1 MSRSFDKKLIRR
13 IREVFD
19 NHSEPVSRYAWKDM
33 ERRLDFQHTRKVIS
47 MYSIIRIAA
56 VLLIFFLV
64 LWPFNHRLPEHS
76 RDRESAKHQN
86 TQKTAS
92 SRDTQEHVEDR
103 TSKGEPGK
111 TAQMSPG
118 FNQHEISPPESLG
131 QKQTRLQAI
140 QGRAR
145 ISQKQG
151 TVADKRK
158 KAMEKLGTIHSKIPV
173 RLKPVNLSFAGFPS
187 RRTKSQ
193 WTATGVPDSAK
204 NIRQRFNLGVSF
216 STLYNYASQ
225 TIDSDLNYSG
235 GIVSEF
241 KILPRLSMH
250 TGLIISRQYFTTQ
263 DGRHL
268 LPALAANKQ
277 ESNYT
282 LTYLKS
288 NSNRVELVG
297 LDVPLNIEYQIK
309 NISLTAGIS
318 SFTYIQEKYH
328 ARYSA
333 EYIYSGRE
341 NTIRYEVNAIEYD
354 AGVNNPVITRNES
367 IKTSYD
373 PLNQMDLANILNL
386 AVGYHFTF
394 DHSRLVIQPYMKHP
408 LGNLTSRDIRFG
420 SRGIQLK
427 YQF

>member
-1 MSRSFDKKLIRR
+1 MSRSFDKKLVRR

-19 NHSEPVSRYAWKDM
+19 NHSEPVNRDAWKDM
-33 ERRLDFQHTRKVIS
+33 ERRLDFQHTRKVVS

-56 VLLIFFLV
+56 VVLIFFLV
-64 LWPFNHRLPEHS
+64 LWPFNHRLPEHPS
-76 RDRESAKHQN
+76 DREPAKRQN

-92 SRDTQEHVEDR
+92 SRDTKEHIEDR
-103 TSKGEPGK
+103 TGKGEPGK

-118 FNQHEISPPESLG
+118 FSQHEISTPESFG
-131 QKQTRLQAI
+131 QQQTHLQAI

-145 ISQKQG
+145 NSQKQG
-151 TVADKRK
+151 TIVDSRK
-158 KAMEKLGTIHSKIPV
+158 QGMEKLGTIHSKIPV
-173 RLKPVNLSFAGFPS
+173 SLKPVNLSFAGFPS

-193 WTATGVPDSAK
+193 WTAISVPDSAK
-204 NIRQRFNLGVSF
+204 NIQQRFNLGVSF

-250 TGLIISRQYFTTQ
+250 TGLIVSRQYFTTQ
-263 DGRHL
+263 NGRYP
-268 LPALAANKQ
+268 LPDLDNKH
-277 ESNYT
+277 EANYT
-282 LTYLKS
+282 LSHLES

-309 NISLTAGIS
+309 NLSLTAGIS
-318 SFTYIQEKYH
+318 SFTYIQEQYH
-328 ARYSA
+328 DRYSTK
-333 EYIYSGRE
+333 YIYSGTER
-341 NTIRYEVNAIEYD
+341 TIGYD
-354 AGVNNPVITRNES
+354 SWDRDPVIIRNES
-367 IKTSYD
+367 FKTSYD
-373 PLNQMDLANILNL
+373 PLNRMDLANILNL
-386 AVGYHFTF
+386 AVGYHLTF
-394 DHSRLVIQPYMKHP
+394 DHSHLVIQPFMKHP